1 MQVGRRH
8 RRRRIGVLR
17 VREACLFARF
27 GGREFSPLQIS
38 APPLCP
44 ASSSPRGFCWSPIRR
59 SAIATAVLP
68 DVWPESSFA
77 TNAALLGHGS
87 SFRPGALPPRRKRK
101 RGWRRREREV
111 SPLSARSLL
120 PRFLC
125 VPSSPRRS
133 STSLLSRLSRPVR
146 PDIRVVSGVQLVPA
160 HFAEWMIADV
170 MSRPQ
175 TVPETSPG
183 FALTLAWL

>member
-17 VREACLFARF
+17 VRKDLGGDGGARLCCFLSLARPRPPGLLFAR
-27 GGREFSPLQIS
+27 
-38 APPLCP
+38 
-44 ASSSPRGFCWSPIRR
+44 PR
-59 SAIATAVLP
+59 
-68 DVWPESSFA
+68 
-77 TNAALLGHGS
+77 
-87 SFRPGALPPRRKRK
+87 PRREGFVGLRSGDLLSLSQSCQTSGLSHHLQQTLPFSGMDLRFGQVHSRLVG
-101 RGWRRREREV
+101 RGRRRRERTLFSRSV
-111 SPLSARSLL
+111 SSP
-120 PRFLC
+120 
-125 VPSSPRRS
+125 PRRS
-133 STSLLSRLSRPVR
+133 SIFLLSRLSRPVR